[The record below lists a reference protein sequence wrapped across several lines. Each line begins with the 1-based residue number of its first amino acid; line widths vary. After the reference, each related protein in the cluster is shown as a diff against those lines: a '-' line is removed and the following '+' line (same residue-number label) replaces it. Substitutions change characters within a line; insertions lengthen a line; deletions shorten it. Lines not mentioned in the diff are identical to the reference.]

1 MEIQNLLVAALT
13 HLVKFQSTQCPT
25 ARRRALLMFE
35 TLAEKQG
42 LDESVQELCYE
53 ANELLAISI

>member
-25 ARRRALLMFE
+25 ARGRALLMFE
-35 TLAEKQG
+35 ALANKQG
-42 LDESVQELCYE
+42 IDQDIQELCHE
-53 ANELLAISI
+53 ANELLTP

>member
-25 ARRRALLMFE
+25 ARRRALMMFE
-35 TLAEKQG
+35 ALAEKQG
-42 LDESVQELCYE
+42 IDANIQMLCYE
-53 ANELLAISI
+53 ANELLAT

>member
-25 ARRRALLMFE
+25 ARDRAALMFE

-42 LDESVQELCYE
+42 IDANIQALCNE
-53 ANELLAISI
+53 ANDLLTA